1 MPLHYDGEVQIVKVN
16 MGPYDNNGYIITDP
30 ESGEGVIIDA
40 PTEAEKLLAEV
51 GATKVKA
58 ILITH
63 GHRDHTL
70 GWDEMR
76 DGTPGVPVAVHPD
89 DAHMMPAP
97 AEQRM
102 NDGDVIELGSKTKLQ
117 IFHTPG
123 HTAGAICI
131 LTGKHLFS
139 GDTLFPGG
147 PGRTGAPELFLQ
159 VKDSIERKLMPLP
172 DDTLVYP
179 GHGSDTTI
187 GEARGQIA
195 AFDSKPHSADLCG
208 DVSWLDS

>member
-1 MPLHYDGEVQIVKVN
+1 MPLHYDGEVRIVKVN
-16 MGPYDNNGYIITDP
+16 MGPYDNNGYIIIDP
-30 ESGEGVIIDA
+30 DSGEGIIIDA

-51 GATKVKA
+51 GDTKIKG

-76 DGTPGVPVAVHPD
+76 EGTPGVPVYVHPD
-89 DAHMMPAP
+89 DAHMMPKP
-97 AEQRM
+97 AELRLS
-102 NDGDVIELGSKTKLQ
+102 DGDVLEVGKTRLQ
-117 IFHTPG
+117 VLHTPG

-131 LTGKHLFS
+131 YTGKHLFS

-147 PGRTGAPELFLQ
+147 PGRTGSPELFLQ

-172 DDTLVYP
+172 DDTPVYP
-179 GHGSDTTI
+179 GHGIDTTI
-187 GEARGQIA
+187 GEARQQIST
-195 AFDSKPHSADLCG
+195 FDSKSHPADLCG

>member
-16 MGPYDNNGYIITDP
+16 MGPYDNNGYIIIDP
-30 ESGEGVIIDA
+30 STGEGVIVDA

-51 GATKVKA
+51 GDTKIKG

-76 DGTPGVPVAVHPD
+76 DGTPGVPVYVHPD
-89 DAHMMPAP
+89 DAYMMPAP
-97 AEQRM
+97 AELRV
-102 NDGDVIELGSKTKLQ
+102 NDGDVIEVGNTKLH
-117 IFHTPG
+117 IMHTPG

-131 LTGKHLFS
+131 LTGNHLFS

-147 PGRTGAPELFLQ
+147 PGRTGSPELFLQ

-172 DDTLVYP
+172 DDTQVYP
-179 GHGSDTTI
+179 GHGLDTTI
-187 GEARGQIA
+187 GEARQQIQT
-195 AFDSKPHSADLCG
+195 FDSKPHSADLCG
-208 DVSWLDS
+208 DVSWLGN

>member
-1 MPLHYDGEVQIVKVN
+1 MPLHYDGEVRIVKVN
-16 MGPYDNNGYIITDP
+16 MGPYDNNGYIIVDP
-30 ESGEGVIIDA
+30 DTNEGIIIDA

-51 GATKVKA
+51 GDTKIKA

-76 DGTPGVPVAVHPD
+76 DGTPGVPVYVHPD

-97 AEQRM
+97 AELRLS
-102 NDGDVIELGSKTKLQ
+102 DGDVIEVGNTKLE
-117 IFHTPG
+117 ILHTPG

-131 LTGKHLFS
+131 RTGKHLFS

-147 PGRTGAPELFLQ
+147 PGRTGSPELFLQ
-159 VKDSIERKLMPLP
+159 VKDSIERKLMPMP
-172 DDTLVYP
+172 DDTQVYP
-179 GHGSDTTI
+179 GHGLDTTI
-187 GEARGQIA
+187 GEARDQIKT
-195 AFDSKPHSADLCG
+195 FDSKPHSADLFG
-208 DVSWLDS
+208 DVSWLGN

>member
-16 MGPYDNNGYIITDP
+16 MGPYDNNGYIIIDP
-30 ESGEGVIIDA
+30 STGEGVIVDA

-51 GATKVKA
+51 GDTKIKG

-76 DGTPGVPVAVHPD
+76 DGTPGVPVYVHPD

-97 AEQRM
+97 AELRV
-102 NDGDVIELGSKTKLQ
+102 NDGDVIEVGNTKLH
-117 IFHTPG
+117 IMHTPG

-131 LTGKHLFS
+131 LTGNHLFS

-147 PGRTGAPELFLQ
+147 PGRTGSPELFLQ

-172 DDTLVYP
+172 DDTQVYP
-179 GHGSDTTI
+179 GHGLDTTI
-187 GEARGQIA
+187 GEARQQIQT
-195 AFDSKPHSADLCG
+195 FDSKPHAADLCG
-208 DVSWLDS
+208 DVSWLGN